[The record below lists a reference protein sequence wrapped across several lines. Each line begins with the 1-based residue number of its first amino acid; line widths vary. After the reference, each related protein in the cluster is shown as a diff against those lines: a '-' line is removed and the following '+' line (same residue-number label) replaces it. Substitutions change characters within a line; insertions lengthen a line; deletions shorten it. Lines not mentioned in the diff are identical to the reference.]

1 LLNSRVKIICSG
13 IVQGIGFRPFVYRI
27 AMKSKVKGFV
37 RNQGDA
43 GVLIVAEG
51 NKKNLDSFIQLLQ
64 DSKPYLV
71 KYEEFS
77 INWEKYDNEFTS
89 FQILKSSEN
98 KLGGISYLPPDISVC
113 EECLQDMGIVKDS
126 RYQYAFASCA
136 ICGPRYTTITELPYD
151 RPNTTMIDFP
161 LCESCSKEYTN
172 PLDRRYHAQTTCCK
186 ICGPQLSLH
195 NKDGSKVESRDLYKE
210 IADLL
215 SEGNIIAIK
224 GIGGTHLASSTML
237 DEPILRLRTRKGKRK
252 YKPFAVIS
260 KNVTTVKSFAKM
272 NKIEE
277 DIITSH
283 RRPIV
288 LLEKNQPFP
297 LSEWVSPRLHNIGV
311 MLPYSGIHS
320 LILDTVNEP
329 ALILTSANPSDI
341 PMYIE
346 NENILTK
353 ARSLADYFLLHNRRI
368 YQRSDDSVIRLTNN
382 NPVLI
387 RRSRGWVPEPIN
399 LPFDLKDLSAL
410 GVGPLLTSTA
420 AIAKKNR
427 CFPSQFIG
435 NVNTLETL
443 DFLESS
449 INHLAKLL
457 DVKTYD
463 SIGCDL
469 HPTFLS
475 TTLAEKY
482 SMASS
487 AFLSRIQH
495 HHAHAIALMIDN
507 SLPIDDE
514 IIAIV
519 ADGVGYGDDGKIWGG
534 EILHSSYNNYKRIG
548 HLEEQQMIGGDR
560 ATYYPI
566 RMAAGILS
574 KLYDEDELFSFLK
587 NYPEAIPG
595 GMKEISVMLKQLEK
609 GINLYETTSTGRIL
623 AATSAILKACF
634 ERTYEGE
641 PAIILES
648 LAKHG
653 TAGNVELKI
662 PDNESGVI
670 NTTVLIESVYNQLKQ
685 GSKPSDIAL
694 SVHNII
700 AEQFADVAISYAQDN
715 NIKKIGFTGG
725 VAYNDFISKK
735 ISKLIKKSGLEF
747 LQHRSLPCGDGSIS
761 TGQAIK
767 AIMEYL

>member
-1 LLNSRVKIICSG
+1 MNSRIKINCSG

-27 AMKSKVKGFV
+27 ALKSNVNGFV

-43 GVLIVAEG
+43 GVLITAEG
-51 NKKNLDSFIQLLQ
+51 SKKNLDEFIQLLQ
-64 DSKPYLV
+64 NSKPYLA

-77 INWEKYDNEFTS
+77 INCEKYKNEFS
-89 FQILKSSEN
+89 DFRILISSE
-98 KLGGISYLPPDISVC
+98 KKFGGVSYLPPDISVC
-113 EECLQDMGIVKDS
+113 EDCLQDMKNIGDS

-172 PLDRRYHAQTTCCK
+172 PLDRRYHAQTTCCN
-186 ICGPQLSLH
+186 ICGPQLTLH
-195 NKDGSKVESRDLYKE
+195 NKDGSIVDSSDLFKE
-210 IADLL
+210 VAKLL

-224 GIGGTHLASSTML
+224 GIGGTHLASSTL
-237 DEPILRLRTRKGKRK
+237 LEDPILRLRTRKGKRK

-260 KNVTTVKSFAKM
+260 KNIVAVKSFAKV
-272 NKIEE
+272 NTIEE
-277 DIITSH
+277 DILTSH

-288 LLEKNQPFP
+288 LLEKNDPFP
-297 LSEWVSPRLHNIGV
+297 LSEWVSPKLHNIGV

-320 LILDTVNEP
+320 LILDNVDES
-329 ALILTSANPSDI
+329 ALILTSANPSDV

-346 NENILTK
+346 NEQILTK
-353 ARSLADYFLLHNRRI
+353 AKSLADYFVLHNRRI
-368 YQRSDDSVIRLTNN
+368 HQRSDDSVIRLTND

-399 LPFDLKDLSAL
+399 LPFNLKDITTL

-420 AIAKKNR
+420 ALAKKNR
-427 CFPSQFIG
+427 CFPTQYIG
-435 NVNTLETL
+435 NINTLETL

-449 INHLAKLL
+449 INHLTKLL
-457 DVKTYD
+457 DVKKIDT
-463 SIGCDL
+463 IGCDM

-475 TTLAEKY
+475 TLLAEKLTITNN
-482 SMASS
+482 AS
-487 AFLSRIQH
+487 LSRIQH

-534 EILHSSYNNYKRIG
+534 EILHSAYSKYERMG
-548 HLEEQQMIGGDR
+548 HLEEQKMIGGDR

-574 KLYDEDELFSFLK
+574 NVYSSDELFTFLE
-587 NYPEAIPG
+587 NYQEAIPDG
-595 GMKEISVMLKQLEK
+595 INEIHVILKQLEK
-609 GINLYETTSTGRIL
+609 GINLYESTSTGRVL
-623 AATSAILKACF
+623 ASTSAILKACF

-648 LAKHG
+648 LAKKG
-653 TAGNVELKI
+653 TPGKVKLDIPTNV
-662 PDNESGVI
+662 SGII
-670 NTTVLIESVYNQLKQ
+670 NTTALIENVYNKLKQ
-685 GSKPSDIAL
+685 GSKPCDIAL
-694 SVHNII
+694 SVHYSI
-700 AEQFADVAISYAQDN
+700 AEQFAEVAINSAQEIG
-715 NIKKIGFTGG
+715 IKKIGFTGG
-725 VAYNDFISKK
+725 VAYNDLITRK
-735 ISKLIKKSGLEF
+735 ISKIVKKAGFEF
-747 LQHRSLPCGDGSIS
+747 LQHRSLPCGDGAIS
-761 TGQAIK
+761 AGQAIK
-767 AIMEYL
+767 AVMNLL